1 MEGGEFKVG
10 DGDESLCWEDPVEEG
25 RKEEEGV
32 EELKV
37 MKLKWM

>member
-10 DGDESLCWEDPVEEG
+10 EGDESLCWEVLVEEG
-25 RKEEEGV
+25 GKEEEGV